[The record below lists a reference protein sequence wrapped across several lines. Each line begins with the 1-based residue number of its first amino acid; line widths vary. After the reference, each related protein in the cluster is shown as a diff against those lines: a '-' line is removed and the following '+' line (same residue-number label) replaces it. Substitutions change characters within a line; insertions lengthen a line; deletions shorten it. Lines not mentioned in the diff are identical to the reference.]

1 MFNGKDIIN
10 YLTSSHL
17 FDSTEDLADLKD
29 LIHFTVSREKGPES
43 VEFSHD
49 AAHSPQVNSRAV
61 IRRAKQDLW
70 SPVPG

>member
-1 MFNGKDIIN
+1 MEMILIN
-10 YLTSSHL
+10 DLISSHL
-17 FDSTEDLADLKD
+17 FDSAEDLADLKD
-29 LIHFTVSREKGPES
+29 LIYFTVSREKGPES

-61 IRRAKQDLW
+61 IRGAKQDLW